1 MATQKPVLL
10 RMRCKKHRVGGLLRH
25 GIFWSIVEPIRLC
38 LCSGQ
43 EQRASLDR
51 RGGAGVVAGCGFVVE
66 AESERKLKKGGS
78 PIFHQDSKT
87 IVADHQQLKSAIG
100 AAATSF
106 RARPIWSFVSLL
118 TACLLE
124 SGATALIF
132 ARFYVSPP
140 CRIQPASGFAGSN
153 PSA

>member
-1 MATQKPVLL
+1 LTGVAVQVVLQYADSLL
-10 RMRCKKHRVGGLLRH
+10 RQK
-25 GIFWSIVEPIRLC
+25 
-38 LCSGQ
+38 
-43 EQRASLDR
+43 
-51 RGGAGVVAGCGFVVE
+51 
-66 AESERKLKKGGS
+66 SEEKLKKGGS

-153 PSA
+153 PSAASRNDSAPAVGRCQSQKGRD